1 MFPGTGKT
9 LEIRLEEYV
18 FPLPNHP
25 VRISTVTQIKTR
37 VKNTKDTC
45 QEYEIMS
52 AKKCWVR

>member
-9 LEIRLEEYV
+9 LDIRLEVNV

-25 VRISTVTQIKTR
+25 DRIST
-37 VKNTKDTC
+37 NTNKDTC